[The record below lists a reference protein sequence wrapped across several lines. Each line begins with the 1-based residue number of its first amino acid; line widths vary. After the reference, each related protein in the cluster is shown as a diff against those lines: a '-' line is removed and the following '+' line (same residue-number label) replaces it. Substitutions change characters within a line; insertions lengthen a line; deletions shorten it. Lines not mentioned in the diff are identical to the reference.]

1 MTVYYSYLESPVQ
14 QLMLTSNGEAL
25 TALRMVERRHAPEM
39 TETWKRDDNAR
50 PFAETKRQL
59 AAYFNG
65 ELTEFDVPLH
75 LPGTAFQQL
84 VWQEL
89 QKIPFGQTISYG
101 EMARHIGKPNACR
114 AVGAANGRNP
124 VSIIVPCH
132 RLIGSNGKLTDYG
145 GGLERK
151 AWLLAHERKQ
161 SEHCRKTIMQLHIRH
176 ATSEDVAA
184 LEGLIEASVRALS
197 QGYYTPLQIESSL
210 RYVFGVDTQLVAD
223 GTYFVVEAGGRFA
236 GCGGW
241 SRRKNLYGGDKVK
254 TEEDNLLDPKTEPS
268 RIRAFFVHPDFARR
282 GIGRLLLET
291 CEEAARQAGFTS
303 LELAATLPGEPL
315 YAACGF
321 HVIERLEAELPNGV
335 KVPIARMGK
344 AI

>member
-1 MTVYYSYLESPVQ
+1 MKVYYTTLDSPIQ

-25 TALRMVERRHAPEM
+25 TALRMVERRHAPEI
-39 TETWKRDDNAR
+39 TEAWRRDDDAQ

-89 QKIPFGQTISYG
+89 QKIPFGQTMSYG
-101 EMARHIGKPNACR
+101 EMARHISKPNACR

-151 AWLLAHERKQ
+151 AWLLAHERK
-161 SEHCRKTIMQLHIRH
+161 
-176 ATSEDVAA
+176 
-184 LEGLIEASVRALS
+184 
-197 QGYYTPLQIESSL
+197 
-210 RYVFGVDTQLVAD
+210 
-223 GTYFVVEAGGRFA
+223 
-236 GCGGW
+236 
-241 SRRKNLYGGDKVK
+241 
-254 TEEDNLLDPKTEPS
+254 PKS
-268 RIRAFFVHPDFARR
+268 A
-282 GIGRLLLET
+282 
-291 CEEAARQAGFTS
+291 
-303 LELAATLPGEPL
+303 
-315 YAACGF
+315 
-321 HVIERLEAELPNGV
+321 
-335 KVPIARMGK
+335 
-344 AI
+344 